1 MQLKPRL
8 RKVDLQDAVDIFL
21 DSPDILPIYTV
32 KKGDYAVQIQE
43 DQHLYLIFETRGRG
57 IVMGK
62 LPPDLVRLIPV
73 EDEEA
78 HYEAQS
84 FMMRRL
90 KEAGLA

>member
-1 MQLKPRL
+1 LKPRT
-8 RKVDLQDAVDIFL
+8 RKVELQDAVDIFL
-21 DSPDILPIYTV
+21 DSPDILPIFTV

-43 DQHLYLIFETRGRG
+43 HEHLYLIFETQGKG

-73 EDEEA
+73 EDDEA
-78 HYEAQS
+78 HYEARA